1 MKICMIGTGYV
12 GLVSGT
18 CFAEMGN
25 QVICVDI
32 DQAKIEQLQDGGVP
46 IYEPGLEEMIHRNLD
61 EGRLRF
67 TTGLVE
73 AVQQSRIIFIA
84 VGTPAGKDGLSDLSY
99 VLQAARDVAGAM
111 NGRKILVNKSTA
123 PVGTAEMVRAQV
135 AKLTSHPF
143 EVVSNPEFLKE
154 GAAIDDFLRP
164 DRVVIG
170 TDDPQAGQEMRE
182 LYAPFTRTGAP
193 VLVMDTRSAE
203 MSKYAS
209 NAMLACRISFMNEVA
224 NLCEQLGADVSQVRN
239 AVGADKRI
247 GRSFLFPGVGYGGSC
262 FPKDIQALIRMGKD
276 SGYPLELIETIEKV
290 NQRQKTVLVGKID
303 RLFSSQAIPVLEGLS
318 TRPDGPSTSDG
329 PLPDQLRKLAYQ
341 AQAEGRSASF
351 SPEPATLSGRTF
363 AVWGLSF
370 KPRTD
375 DMREAPSL
383 GVISNL
389 LQRGAAI
396 RAYDPEAMNEAQKVF
411 GDSIRCCENNY
422 QALRGAD
429 ALILITEWNVFR
441 NPDFNRIK
449 RLLRLPVIFD
459 GRNQYNPAE
468 MNRLGFLY
476 FGIGTR

>member
-1 MKICMIGTGYV
+1 
-12 GLVSGT
+12 
-18 CFAEMGN
+18 
-25 QVICVDI
+25 
-32 DQAKIEQLQDGGVP
+32 
-46 IYEPGLEEMIHRNLD
+46 
-61 EGRLRF
+61 
-67 TTGLVE
+67 
-73 AVQQSRIIFIA
+73 
-84 VGTPAGKDGLSDLSY
+84 
-99 VLQAARDVAGAM
+99 
-111 NGRKILVNKSTA
+111 
-123 PVGTAEMVRAQV
+123 
-135 AKLTSHPF
+135 
-143 EVVSNPEFLKE
+143 

-170 TDDPQAGQEMRE
+170 TEDPEAGQEMRE

-262 FPKDIQALIRMGKD
+262 FPKDIQALIRMGRD

-303 RLFSSQAIPVLEGLS
+303 RLFSSEAIPMLEGLS
-318 TRPDGPSTSDG
+318 THPDDPVKAGG
-329 PLPDQLRKLAYQ
+329 PLPDQLRKLACE
-341 AQAEGRSASF
+341 AQAGDHSASC
-351 SPEPATLSGRTF
+351 SPDPATLSGRTF

-383 GVISNL
+383 GIISNL
-389 LQRGAAI
+389 LHRGAAI
-396 RAYDPEAMNEAQKVF
+396 RAYDPEAMNEAQKIF

-422 QALRGAD
+422 QALQGAD

-441 NPDFNRIK
+441 NPDFGRMK
-449 RLLRLPVIFD
+449 GMLRLPVIFD

-468 MNRLGFLY
+468 MTRLGFLY

>member
-1 MKICMIGTGYV
+1 MRICIIGTGYV

-32 DQAKIEQLQDGGVP
+32 DQAKIEQLGQGRAP
-46 IYEPGLEEMIHRNLD
+46 IYEPGLEEMIQRNLQ
-61 EGRLRF
+61 EGRLNF
-67 TTGLVE
+67 TTGLSE
-73 AVQQSRIIFIA
+73 AVRQSRIIFIA
-84 VGTPAGKDGLSDLSY
+84 VGTPAGEDGSSDLSY
-99 VLQAARDVAGAM
+99 VMQAARHVAGAM
-111 NGRKILVNKSTA
+111 NGQKILVNKSTV

-135 AKLTSHPF
+135 QQLTSHPF

-170 TDDPQAGQEMRE
+170 TESRQAGQLMRE

-193 VLVMDTRSAE
+193 VLIMDTRSAE

-209 NAMLACRISFMNEVA
+209 NAMLACRISFMNEIA
-224 NLCEQLGADVSQVRN
+224 NLCEHLGANVSEVRS

-262 FPKDIQALIRMGKD
+262 FPKDIQALIRMGQET
-276 SGYPLELIETIEKV
+276 GYPLELIETIERV
-290 NQRQKTVLVGKID
+290 NERQKTVLVGKID
-303 RLFSSQAIPVLEGLS
+303 RLFTSKAIPMLEKLPADPAE
-318 TRPDGPSTSDG
+318 TA
-329 PLPDQLRKLAYQ
+329 PLPEQLLKVAYQ
-341 AQAEGRSASF
+341 AQAVGNSSTAPARSA
-351 SPEPATLSGRTF
+351 PLSGRTF

-383 GVISNL
+383 GIIGNL

-396 RAYDPEAMNEAQKVF
+396 QAYDPEAMPEARKAF
-411 GDSIRCCENNY
+411 GDSIRYCDNNY
-422 QALRGAD
+422 QALQGAD

-441 NPDFNRIK
+441 NPDFERVK

-459 GRNQYNPAE
+459 GRNQYNPVE
-468 MNRLGFLY
+468 LTRLGFLY
-476 FGIGTR
+476 IGIGTR